1 MGFLDKLKGIK
12 HPVEGTPA
20 VSGAEMTRR
29 LLALGHEKVPF
40 TIGVGEDADLEAQW
54 RIVDAAWYEIF
65 AKAGLEK
72 VHKIHLRLDETEHQ
86 VLALEESWEVSWR
99 AGVPALQLSV
109 EKFQGRTFGS
119 KEFGR
124 GYAFTGVNP
133 LRFDEAY
140 NYRFDVSEMK
150 DPIIEVVTQS
160 GWTFVPVLSK
170 GKISRY
176 WNRSSLL
183 ARSACQRP
191 NPDSKLH
198 VEAG

>member
-12 HPVEGTPA
+12 HPVEGTA
-20 VSGAEMTRR
+20 VVSGAEITQR

-40 TIGVGEDADLEAQW
+40 TIGVGKDADLEAQW

-133 LRFDEAY
+133 LRFGEAY
-140 NYRFDVSEMK
+140 NYRFDLSEMK

-160 GWTFVPVLSK
+160 GWTFVPVISK
-170 GKISRY
+170 GKI
-176 WNRSSLL
+176 
-183 ARSACQRP
+183 
-191 NPDSKLH
+191 KK
-198 VEAG
+198 